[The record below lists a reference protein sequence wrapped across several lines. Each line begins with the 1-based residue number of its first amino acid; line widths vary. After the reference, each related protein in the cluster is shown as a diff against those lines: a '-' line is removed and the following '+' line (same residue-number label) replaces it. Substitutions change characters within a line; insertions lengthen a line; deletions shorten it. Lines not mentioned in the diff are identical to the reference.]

1 MATVACEI
9 WVGSGHQPRPPGLGA
24 GVGGGGVQFFYRMF
38 GQETIIVGSKCL
50 SCYTG
55 SRQEVGWKKEETR
68 VSNDF

>member
-9 WVGSGHQPRPPGLGA
+9 WVGSGHPPPW
-24 GVGGGGVQFFYRMF
+24 GVQFFYRMF
-38 GQETIIVGSKCL
+38 GQETIVGSKCL

-55 SRQEVGWKKEETR
+55 SRQEVGWKKETR

>member
-9 WVGSGHQPRPPGLGA
+9 WVGSGHPQPSTTR
-24 GVGGGGVQFFYRMF
+24 GGGGFFYRIF
-38 GQETIIVGSKCL
+38 GQETIVDSKCL